1 MFRWIE
7 GTVIDKGFND
17 LIVNSGGVGYRVF
30 AAPHTINHF
39 HVGKTANLWLYTSVR
54 ETAIDIYGFLNKEEL
69 SFFELLL
76 TINGV
81 GPKSAITIMGAA
93 SLETINEGL
102 MSGDAVYLSKITGIG
117 KKTAEK
123 IMLGLKDKIGVID
136 STSAQGAGS
145 FAIDALTALGYS
157 ERDARDAVQKIKN
170 KENIKD
176 PGRTEDIVKEAL
188 KNLSSGK

>member
-7 GTVIDKGFND
+7 GEVVDKGFND
-17 LIVNSGGVGYRVF
+17 LIINTAGVGYRVF
-30 AAPHTINHF
+30 CAPNTINHF
-39 HVGKTANLWLYTSVR
+39 HIGKVATMWLYTSVR

-76 TINGV
+76 TINGI
-81 GPKSAITIMGAA
+81 GPKSAITIMSAA
-93 SLETINEGL
+93 SLETITDGL
-102 MSGDAVYLSKITGIG
+102 MSGDSAYLSKITGIG

-123 IMLGLKDKIGVID
+123 IMIGLKDKIGVID

-170 KENIKD
+170 KDN
-176 PGRTEDIVKEAL
+176 TEDIVKEAL
-188 KNLSSGK
+188 KNLGKSK

>member
-7 GTVIDKGFND
+7 GEVVDKGLND
-17 LIVNSGGVGYRVF
+17 LIVNTGGVGYRVF
-30 AAPHTINHF
+30 CAPNTINHF
-39 HVGKTANLWLYTSVR
+39 HIGKVATLWLYTSVR

-69 SFFELLL
+69 NFFELLL

-81 GPKSAITIMGAA
+81 GPKSAITIMSTA
-93 SLETINEGL
+93 SLETINDGL
-102 MSGDAVYLSKITGIG
+102 VSGDSAYLSKITGIG

-123 IMLGLKDKIGVID
+123 IIIGLKDKIGILENN
-136 STSAQGAGS
+136 SAQGAGS

-170 KENIKD
+170 KES
-176 PGRTEDIVKEAL
+176 TEDIVKEAL
-188 KNLSSGK
+188 KNLSTKK

>member
-7 GTVIDKGFND
+7 GEVVDKGFND
-17 LIVNSGGVGYRVF
+17 LIINTGGVGYRVF
-30 AAPHTINHF
+30 CAPNTINYF
-39 HVGKTANLWLYTSVR
+39 HIGKVATLWLYTSVR

-69 SFFELLL
+69 HFFELLL

-81 GPKSAITIMGAA
+81 GPKSAITIMSAA
-93 SLETINEGL
+93 SLETINDGL
-102 MSGDAVYLSKITGIG
+102 MSGDSAYFSKITGIG

-123 IMLGLKDKIGVID
+123 IMIGLKDKIGVVD

-157 ERDARDAVQKIKN
+157 ERDARDAVQKIK
-170 KENIKD
+170 KEKGEGNES
-176 PGRTEDIVKEAL
+176 TEDIVKEAL
-188 KNLSSGK
+188 KNLGKSK